1 MKTTAP
7 IVGNDFY
14 ELAND
19 YQSEGNFVNRSRKDS
34 KNLNDNVDRYKA
46 FEKQNVHA
54 SILISCQT
62 KTKLYGYLRVDSK
75 YERIWTKDEKI
86 VFQIIA
92 NLYAL
97 LLEFK
102 NEEF

>member
-1 MKTTAP
+1 M
-7 IVGNDFY
+7 IFMY
-14 ELAND
+14 
-19 YQSEGNFVNRSRKDS
+19 VN
-34 KNLNDNVDRYKA
+34 NLNEDNELKKA
-46 FEKQNVHA
+46 LEKQNVHA

-75 YERIWTKDEKI
+75 YERIWTKAEKI